1 MKMMTEY
8 ELESMEVRTE
18 EEINE
23 SYEQRKRDVER
34 NYLIKVFLTVMV
46 LILFFLLLSA
56 WGM

>member
-8 ELESMEVRTE
+8 ELESMKVRTE

-23 SYEQRKRDVER
+23 SYKQKKRDVER